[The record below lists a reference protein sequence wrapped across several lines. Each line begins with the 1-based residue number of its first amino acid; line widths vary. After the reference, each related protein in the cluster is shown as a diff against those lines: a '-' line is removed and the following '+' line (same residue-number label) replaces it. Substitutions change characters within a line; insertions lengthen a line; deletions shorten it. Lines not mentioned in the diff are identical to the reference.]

1 MVMRDI
7 DCADHANIA
16 KIGSEVKNQ
25 GKTVVFPTDTVYGL
39 GSNPL
44 LEQAVEACFRLKE
57 REETKPMPVLF
68 SDIPTITKF
77 VEFDSNAETLAKE
90 YWPGGLTLVL
100 KVKKG
105 VAIPERLVRNGLL
118 AVRIP
123 DNFCCLELI
132 RACGGSLIGTS
143 ANRSGDAPFTDSNDE
158 GLQRFASNCDYFLR
172 GKCSGTIPS
181 TVLMIEAEHKVKI
194 LREGA
199 ISTRD
204 IIRQLGKT
212 RIADF
217 SRSN

>member
-1 MVMRDI
+1 MKDV
-7 DCADHANIA
+7 DCVDHAIIA
-16 KIGSEVKNQ
+16 KLGSDVKHH

-44 LEQAVEACFRLKE
+44 LEKAIEACFRLKE

-68 SDIPTITKF
+68 SDISSITKF
-77 VEFDSNAETLAKE
+77 VEFDSSAESLAKE

-143 ANRSGDAPFTDSNDE
+143 ANRSGDDPFTDSNDE

-172 GKCSGTIPS
+172 GKCSGKIPS
-181 TVLMIEAEHKVKI
+181 TVLLIDTKDKVKI

-199 ISTRD
+199 VSRKD

-217 SRSN
+217 S